1 MRPIR
6 FALRAATT
14 SILLT
19 ACDVAHASQG
29 PGIAPGTAS
38 AMTQLL
44 MAIVVYGTCAATVA
58 AALVKRLMRDA

>member
-6 FALRAATT
+6 FALHAAIT
-14 SILLT
+14 SILLA
-19 ACDVAHASQG
+19 ACSAAHASQG

-58 AALVKRLMRDA
+58 AALVKRLTRGA